1 MRILIFLLTVLLSCS
16 KPENT
21 GNLKNQPNINEQELA
36 NDEPAAD
43 GSNEITRGD
52 YVKTEVNEIN
62 SSNLLVKPF
71 VYQSEAGNQNLV
83 LHFLES
89 SRGERTLRKVA
100 YKMADEN
107 YSFNIQYYYDLE
119 GRIIFSELEKNGTNK
134 DYALNA
140 TIVYTYDENVL
151 EFQKKERVN
160 GETKISTEFS
170 ESFFQ
175 ETFEG
180 ILHFSNTNDLTK
192 ELNSKLVDKEFYIE
206 SREDYFDVGEGEIE
220 NADQAISSMEGKD
233 YTQLNYNDIFLFIRN
248 NELGQK
254 ATWRNNYTDKD
265 PVFEIPLPKET
276 YFKGAWANA
285 LLFEEHNSNGFT
297 LHVYDITKKDF
308 VFKSKISNMKITD
321 DKQYLAFTRSV
332 TPEEIGF
339 NPFCNAEA
347 GTNGIGYLELIHL
360 SKDYAELKYG
370 QVFCFSKFK

>member
-1 MRILIFLLTVLLSCS
+1 
-16 KPENT
+16 
-21 GNLKNQPNINEQELA
+21 
-36 NDEPAAD
+36 
-43 GSNEITRGD
+43 
-52 YVKTEVNEIN
+52 
-62 SSNLLVKPF
+62 
-71 VYQSEAGNQNLV
+71 
-83 LHFLES
+83 
-89 SRGERTLRKVA
+89 
-100 YKMADEN
+100 MADEN

-233 YTQLNYNDIFLFIRN
+233 YTQLNYNDIFYSSAIMSLGKKQPGEITIQIKILF
-248 NELGQK
+248 LKYHFQK
-254 ATWRNNYTDKD
+254 KPILRVPGLMLFYLKSIIAMALHFTSMTS
-265 PVFEIPLPKET
+265 PK
-276 YFKGAWANA
+276 
-285 LLFEEHNSNGFT
+285 
-297 LHVYDITKKDF
+297 
-308 VFKSKISNMKITD
+308 KISFLKV
-321 DKQYLAFTRSV
+321 RSP
-332 TPEEIGF
+332 T
-339 NPFCNAEA
+339 
-347 GTNGIGYLELIHL
+347 
-360 SKDYAELKYG
+360 
-370 QVFCFSKFK
+370 